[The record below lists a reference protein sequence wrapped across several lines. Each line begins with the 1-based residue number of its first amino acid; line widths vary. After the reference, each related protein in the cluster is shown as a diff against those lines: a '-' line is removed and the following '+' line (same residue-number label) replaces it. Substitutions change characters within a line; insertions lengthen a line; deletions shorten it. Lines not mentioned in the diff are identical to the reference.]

1 MSRIEDIYR
10 RCLETVAPRENARMR
25 QVMGRATPKDKEI
38 NFEDQTYEV
47 LKAMGEATLQDL
59 SHKTKLQ
66 PKEVHSH
73 LMRLSRRGMV
83 YSDDVGLS
91 HAPRIWCL
99 KKSHGDG

>member
-25 QVMGRATPKDKEI
+25 LVMGRATPKDKEI

-66 PKEVHSH
+66 SKEVYSH
-73 LMRLSRRGMV
+73 LMRLSRRGLV
-83 YSDDVGLS
+83 YSDDLGLS

-99 KKSHGDG
+99 KKSHDDG